1 MWKQWHF
8 NWTQVQTQRHVQTFL
23 RTFAS
28 IHSYVMHQLYG
39 LRTCEGKNKVPSTP
53 PNTVREQIH
62 THSHPIETHTHKHT
76 QSCTHSLQTHGEN
89 AHSAAVECQFRW
101 IQVIQFAKQ
110 TLQYEVYI
118 QWRWECAKAPVTF
131 CQGMVCCTPCYK
143 CISGRIKLS
152 VLFSHMAWIPSQLSW

>member
-1 MWKQWHF
+1 MPQVPRETNSMCSTLKQRSS
-8 NWTQVQTQRHVQTFL
+8 QTAELIL
-23 RTFAS
+23 RTCIFLALQKSLLFNNRTVAS
-28 IHSYVMHQLYG
+28 ILSDVMHQLYG

-118 QWRWECAKAPVTF
+118 Q
-131 CQGMVCCTPCYK
+131 
-143 CISGRIKLS
+143 
-152 VLFSHMAWIPSQLSW
+152 